1 MEFKCIECGE
11 STKRRIDSYQ
21 YLESGLD
28 NVFLQNIPIYECNC
42 GAKYPSIFRVSYLN
56 ELIGETLLEKQSLLS
71 GKEIKFLRKN
81 LYLSSKDYA
90 KALGVGTT
98 TISKWE
104 NEKQRHSD
112 TNDRLIRAMYLI
124 YKGFKNDVAQKIL
137 RKLSY
142 IKLEQTEIYYQI
154 SAEFCSDEYMV
165 NMQPVIGAFS
175 QKIESALLT
184 QMVGQATS
192 ACPLMVSS
200 NYSSMKID
208 HVFSSDKVLKT
219 GSELNQIRLQKEFA

>member
-11 STKRRIDSYQ
+11 PTKRKIDSYQ

-42 GAKYPSIFRVSYLN
+42 GMKYPSIFRIGYLN

-90 KALGVGTT
+90 NALGVGITT
-98 TISKWE
+98 LSKWE

-112 TNDRLIRAMYLI
+112 TNDRLIRVVYLV
-124 YKGFKNDVAQKIL
+124 YKGFKINVAQKIL
-137 RKLSY
+137 KKLAH

-154 SAEFCSDEYMV
+154 FAEFCSDDYIV
-165 NMQPVIGAFS
+165 NMQPISTAFS
-175 QKIESALLT
+175 KKIEGALLT
-184 QMVGQATS
+184 QMAVQAASTG
-192 ACPLMVSS
+192 PFMFLS
-200 NYSSMKID
+200 NYLQMTTD
-208 HVFSSDKVLKT
+208 HMFSSDEVLKT
-219 GSELNQIRLQKEFA
+219 CSELNVIELQKELR